1 MWTYSTLSIVLLT
14 LPIFITILRFV
25 LVISSSVK
33 TARKIDTSSTFCITF
48 SIETSID
55 SLLFSN
61 SLNLNNPPK
70 IMNFNKEELVFCSK
84 EGNVLK
90 YMTEKCEIGNTTIR
104 FDPIVKE
111 IILNEPPR
119 QITMVCK

>member
-1 MWTYSTLSIVLLT
+1 MKKI
-14 LPIFITILRFV
+14 PIFVLTSFLLISCSKKDVSVSFV
-25 LVISSSVK
+25 CGEGK
-33 TARKIDTSSTFCITF
+33 NN
-48 SIETSID
+48 

-70 IMNFNKEELVFCSK
+70 IMNFNKEELIFCSK

-90 YMTEKCEIGNTTIR
+90 YMKEKCEIGNTTIR